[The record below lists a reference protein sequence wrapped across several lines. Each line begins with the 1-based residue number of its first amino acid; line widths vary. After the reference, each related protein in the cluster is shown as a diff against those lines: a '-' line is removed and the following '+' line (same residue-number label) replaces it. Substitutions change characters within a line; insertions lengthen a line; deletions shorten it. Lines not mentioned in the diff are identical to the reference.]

1 MYGHNFTS
9 FPDGYPCP
17 SASKWRIHLYPTDF
31 RGGLYQILNFLMYL
45 CLYLDCLFYFTS
57 LFMHQYFTVLIIQ
70 TLWTI
75 LKSVNTGAP
84 HCFDTVFLAILFI
97 YLFHDSFRTHL
108 IGLWITLNLQVN
120 LNWRLDN
127 VDHSCLIICL
137 SIYSSCLCIFFF
149 TKIKFLL
156 ILKCFFFFFSL
167 KILFSSIISSNKL
180 LAYCRI

>member
-1 MYGHNFTS
+1 MKNPSLSHWFQRPPLPNTK
-9 FPDGYPCP
+9 FPYVLV
-17 SASKWRIHLYPTDF
+17 SIF
-31 RGGLYQILNFLMYL
+31 GLSI
-45 CLYLDCLFYFTS
+45 LFYWPV
-57 LFMHQYFTVLIIQ
+57 MHQYFTVLIIQ

-108 IGLWITLNLQVN
+108 TGLWITLNLQVN

-137 SIYSSCLCIFFF
+137 SIYSSCLCIFFI
-149 TKIKFLL
+149 KIKFLL
-156 ILKCFFFFFSL
+156 ILKCFLFLFSL